1 MEGVPDFLTA
11 LLFPES
17 LGGIIVRGL
26 IWSVIAVVIV
36 ISSNRYAP
44 GMDTTGVIKRRVGSL
59 LLFVGLSI
67 GLVYLL
73 FSYIPA

>member
-1 MEGVPDFLTA
+1 MPAFLTT
-11 LLFPES
+11 LLFPDS
-17 LGGIIVRGL
+17 VGGIVLRGL
-26 IWSVIAVVIV
+26 LWSVIAVVIV

-44 GMDTTGVIKRRVGSL
+44 GMDTTGVIKRRIGSMV
-59 LLFVGLSI
+59 LFLGLSV

>member
-1 MEGVPDFLTA
+1 MEGMPNFLSN

-17 LGGIIVRGL
+17 IGGIVLRGL
-26 IWSVIAVVIV
+26 LWSIIAVVIV

-44 GMDTTGVIKRRVGSL
+44 GMDTVGVIKRRVGSL
-59 LLFVGLSI
+59 LIFLGLSV